1 MPSKDNQFRIFL
13 LGKNSVIPKESFNS
27 CLHARVFAYIS
38 EKRTDNSIVSL
49 YERITYHDNNKYE
62 IDYIKTDTNNFSA
75 IKINKEEFL
84 ATKPKDQ
91 DPIIGNMSI
100 YTKKNKQYWIIS
112 HQDLGISFGFTT
124 GEDWPWGYMKVK
136 EISPNNFGKACNYF
150 LENPFNPTK
159 YKSS

>member
-1 MPSKDNQFRIFL
+1 MKLDVFGCEDWLNVYETKATYDIAQSTMSSLTIDEFL
-13 LGKNSVIPKESFNS
+13 DI
-27 CLHARVFAYIS
+27 CQ
-38 EKRTDNSIVSL
+38 
-49 YERITYHDNNKYE
+49 
-62 IDYIKTDTNNFSA
+62 ID
-75 IKINKEEFL
+75 KEEFL

-100 YTKKNKQYWIIS
+100 YTKKHKQYWIIS
-112 HQDLGISFGFTT
+112 HQDLGISFGFTI